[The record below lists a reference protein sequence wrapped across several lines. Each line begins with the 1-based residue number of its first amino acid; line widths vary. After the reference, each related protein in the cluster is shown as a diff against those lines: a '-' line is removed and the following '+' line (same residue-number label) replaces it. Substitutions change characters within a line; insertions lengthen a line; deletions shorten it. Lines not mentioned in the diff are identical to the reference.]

1 VGRLKRHR
9 AKTGE
14 QGYILI
20 TAIWLLTL
28 CGAVAAIVM
37 LRGLASAQTAKGNG
51 TLLRQKILLD
61 SAAETVLAE
70 RLFDG
75 NHSRWWLVPS
85 SGTLE
90 IDGEQIAVA
99 ISSEAGRI
107 DVNEADPRLV
117 DKALHGFGVEA
128 SARSSVVG
136 RIQYLR
142 ATKSQLHSEAELRAL
157 FTGAA
162 ASAPCLERHFSL
174 VSGLSEPRVGQMSDE
189 LAQALGQPIGFT
201 PAVPEPGTALRI
213 RVTVATGANLIVIA
227 RPVATRDQFAAVS
240 RWERNAVCR
249 DDPNSGALP

>member
-9 AKTGE
+9 AQKGE

-37 LRGLASAQTAKGNG
+37 LRSLASAQTARDNG
-51 TLLRQKILLD
+51 ALLRQKILLD

-107 DVNEADPRLV
+107 DVNDADPKLI
-117 DKALHGFGVEA
+117 DTALQGLGVEA
-128 SARSSVVG
+128 SARANVVA

-142 ATKSQLHSEAELRAL
+142 ASKSLVHSDAELRAL
-157 FTGAA
+157 LLV
-162 ASAPCLERHFSL
+162 ASGNVSCVEKYFSL
-174 VSGLSEPRVGQMSDE
+174 VSGHSEPRVGQMGDD
-189 LAQALGQPIGFT
+189 LARALGQPVGLT

-249 DDPNSGALP
+249 DDANSGALP